1 MRNTKVKNLTMLGFF
16 SAIAV
21 ILSLLES
28 SLIVLPALPGVKVG
42 LANVVVMF
50 ILFTHGRKN
59 AVYIVILKGIFSLI
73 TRGAMAG
80 VLSLAGG
87 LLSIIVIIL
96 LGAVIKR
103 ASLSLLSVGGAVT
116 HNLAQFSIVSVVYY
130 PASMLYYLP
139 FLVISGVIFGI
150 VSSVFL
156 KAVTPSLSKMWE
168 GVK

>member
-1 MRNTKVKNLTMLGFF
+1 MRNKKVKKLTLLGVF

-21 ILSLLES
+21 ILSILES

-42 LANVVVMF
+42 LANVVIML
-50 ILFTHGRKN
+50 ILFTQGRKS
-59 AVYIVILKGIFSLI
+59 AVSIAVLKGIFSLL

-80 VLSLAGG
+80 VLSLSGG
-87 LLSIIVIIL
+87 LFSILVIIL
-96 LGAVIKR
+96 LSTLIKN

-116 HNLAQFSIVSVVYY
+116 HNLVQFSIVSVVYY

-156 KAVTPSLSKMWE
+156 KAVTPSLSKMWV